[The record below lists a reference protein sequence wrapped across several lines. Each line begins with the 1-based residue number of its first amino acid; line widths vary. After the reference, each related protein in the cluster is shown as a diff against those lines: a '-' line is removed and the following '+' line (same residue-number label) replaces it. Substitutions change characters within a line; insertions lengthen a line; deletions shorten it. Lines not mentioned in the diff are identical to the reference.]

1 MLFVATDTEAYS
13 SAVSLLANIVPFSAE
28 KNSDC
33 SLLYNVV
40 IDSKH

>member
-13 SAVSLLANIVPFSAE
+13 SAVSLPANIVPFSAE
-28 KNSDC
+28 NHDC

>member
-13 SAVSLLANIVPFSAE
+13 SAVSLLANIVPFSAG
-28 KNSDC
+28 NHDY